1 MSKYY
6 PDRLL
11 RALRNKIPI
20 DRLITALKASAC
32 DSHPN
37 HSAFFVGL
45 NGRMLRAV
53 VSPLRLNDMLSG
65 WVVALEGANV

>member
-20 DRLITALKASAC
+20 DRLITET
-32 DSHPN
+32 
-37 HSAFFVGL
+37 GI
-45 NGRMLRAV
+45 GRQ
-53 VSPLRLNDMLSG
+53 
-65 WVVALEGANV
+65 